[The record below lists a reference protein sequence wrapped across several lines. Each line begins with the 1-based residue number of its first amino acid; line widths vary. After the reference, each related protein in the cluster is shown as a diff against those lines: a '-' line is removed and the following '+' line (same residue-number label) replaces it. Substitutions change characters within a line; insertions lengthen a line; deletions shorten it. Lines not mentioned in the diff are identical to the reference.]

1 MTYVDESREV
11 SLLDVVEDA
20 GLVEAGEV
28 RHVLLLVELGRVH
41 LLDVVL
47 GDQLLFA
54 GVNELDQD
62 LIPAVGLN
70 GGRHE
75 SLGLMG
81 HPDQLFRGPFGLRGG
96 VVERIPVDH
105 QVLQVGVRLV
115 HVHHLDEGGVRHF
128 LDST

>member
-1 MTYVDESREV
+1 MQHT
-11 SLLDVVEDA
+11 
-20 GLVEAGEV
+20 GLVQTSEV
-28 RHVLLLVELGRVH
+28 GHVLFFVELGRVH

-47 GDQLLFA
+47 GDQLLLA